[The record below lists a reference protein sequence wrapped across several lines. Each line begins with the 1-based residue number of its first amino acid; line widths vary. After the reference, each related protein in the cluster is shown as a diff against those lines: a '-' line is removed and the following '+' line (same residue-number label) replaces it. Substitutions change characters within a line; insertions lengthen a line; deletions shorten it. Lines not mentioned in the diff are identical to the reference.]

1 MTDTRASVPV
11 PVNEP
16 VRGYAPGS
24 PERAALT
31 SALESM
37 MSSEVEI
44 PLRIGG
50 DKVTTG
56 RVGDCQAPHDHGHLL
71 GRYHKASAE
80 QVSQAIEAARNA
92 HADWSRMP
100 WQSRAAVFLKA
111 ADLLAT
117 TYRDA
122 LNGSTMLGQSKT
134 VFQAEIDAACELIDF
149 FRYNTHYLQQIY
161 GQFKLGSLVQKTAQ
175 DGICSILNYQCY

>member
-1 MTDTRASVPV
+1 MTDIRASVPV

-16 VRGYAPGS
+16 VRGYAPKS

-50 DKVTTG
+50 DMIKTG
-56 RVGDCQAPHDHGHLL
+56 QLGDCRAPHDHGHLL
-71 GRYHKASAE
+71 GRYHKATAE
-80 QVSQAIEAARNA
+80 HVGRAIEAARSA

-100 WQSRAAVFLKA
+100 WESRAAIFLKA

-117 TYRDA
+117 THREA

-134 VFQAEIDAACELIDF
+134 VFQAEIDAA
-149 FRYNTHYLQQIY
+149 
-161 GQFKLGSLVQKTAQ
+161 
-175 DGICSILNYQCY
+175 